1 MDLSRVKTSSLGKIM
16 KAKIG
21 LFSMFFVGTFLLS
34 SVQLVAQSNLVL
46 KKMPDAVST
55 TGRKSTVFNTEEIKG
70 IVYKLNA
77 EYQQAVKMRDDKT
90 IDRILSDDFVLV
102 TGRGKVFS
110 KKDLLNTAREGKIIY
125 ERQEDE
131 SQTVRVWG
139 DMAVITALLSAKGTN
154 DGKPFEHK
162 LWFSD
167 VYRLTSDGW
176 RHVFAQSSLPLAN

>member
-1 MDLSRVKTSSLGKIM
+1 M

-21 LFSMFFVGTFLLS
+21 LFSIFCIGSFLLS
-34 SVQLVAQSNLVL
+34 SVNLVAQSHLVL
-46 KKMPDAVST
+46 KKLPDAVSPSD
-55 TGRKSTVFNTEEIKG
+55 RKSTVPTIEEIKG

-77 EYQQAVKMRDDKT
+77 EYQQAVKMRDAKT

-110 KKDLLNTAREGKIIY
+110 KNDLLNTASEGKIIY

-167 VYRLTSDGW
+167 VYRLTPNGW
-176 RHVFAQSSLPLAN
+176 RHVFAQSSLPLPN